1 MLGDNWIVFKDANEL
16 SQKLAND
23 ILSAAEFSIKSKNSF
38 KIVLA
43 GGSSVLQTYE
53 ILSDSESDWGRWHVY
68 FGDERCLPVKNK
80 DRNDS
85 IINTIWL
92 NDCAIPKQNINYI
105 PVELGVN
112 VAATSYGQIVDT
124 VGEFDLV
131 ILGVGED
138 GHTASLFPGHI
149 YDDTKSVIIEE
160 NSPKYPKNRVS
171 ISYSKLNRSKKVF
184 KVVSGSSKKPIVQQW
199 LRGVDLPIN
208 KVCGYSER
216 VYICR
221 ELLAI

>member
-1 MLGDNWIVFKDANEL
+1 MLEDNWIIFKNTDEL
-16 SQKLAND
+16 SQRLASD
-23 ILSAAEFSIKSKNSF
+23 ILSVAEFSIKSKNSF

-53 ILSDSESDWGRWHVY
+53 ILSNSESDWRRWHVY

-124 VGEFDLV
+124 VGEFDVV

-138 GHTASLFPGHI
+138 GHTASLFPGRI
-149 YDDTKSVIIEE
+149 YDDAKSVIIEK

-171 ISYSKLNRSKKVF
+171 ISYSKLNQSKKVF

-199 LRGVDLPIN
+199 LRGVDFPIN
-208 KVCGYSER
+208 KDFGCSEY
-216 VYICR
+216 VYICKD
-221 ELLAI
+221 LLIV